1 MSRELRR
8 IQSSPVSFDQRRLDN
23 SINDHEWET
32 LFEQTGKG
40 ERASGKVQ
48 FDVQGKASK
57 VADLHLDLFNFEEP
71 KAEHSR
77 YVLTSPRS
85 LEACG
90 RFGIKPVELLHK
102 SLEEFVEEFKS
113 LYDTDYSHH
122 AVREVFQEHERQR
135 LRKLKLCREER
146 ERIIREK
153 NAEGDVISEDRNYLS
168 SSPRLDNTG
177 KKDASSS
184 FTRQKK
190 SYVEEEEPNAWTSS
204 QPVDMYKYR
213 RAASPFDHR
222 GKENVYMMGDGAQK
236 HPTGKTKYRYTS
248 STKSRSPVSL
258 RGGTVTYGE
267 SSDSETGVEV
277 RRSWSTT
284 SEQSQELS
292 PRTSKKPS
300 SAGSFRKRGPQQ
312 IKRTASMDSIN
323 FLRSVPGSSDGKGL
337 SEKDQRIVNLMMSRH
352 EEQERARK
360 EQMMLELEW
369 DEQRKLEEQL
379 RQARHKQRQQ
389 EIWDT
394 YKVKDAKQHEVRA
407 RRLRNEQR
415 LKKDKLEML
424 LSKDYTWQME
434 KRKQEQMKGNKVL
447 AKKIKESEKKQKQE
461 ENLWQKKREDEL
473 HRTMTQLNLLDKH
486 KNAFTKKNML
496 SSQQHMKVQSQ
507 NHTVKNRHSHTRKK
521 VIQQLSQEEEN
532 LKHEVAIKHQT
543 ALMNYQRQLARKDN
557 QIAFNKIKREER
569 VERQQDQLKKIT
581 NDMEE
586 WRRELT
592 VFRKEKDKHAQGTV
606 NMTVASKQQ
615 KVKSQLTAEKEE
627 HQHNMQRVKQTLEER
642 KREIKEDIEV
652 KDERSKMVNTEKEE
666 IRRLNRDAAR
676 TSQAVRD
683 LVREQT
689 LRSSFDRM
697 AEAAQQQALV
707 GRGPQTGHKNK
718 SSVRLG

>member
-8 IQSSPVSFDQRRLDN
+8 AQSSPVNVDKRRLGN
-23 SINDHEWET
+23 STSDHEWET
-32 LFEQTGKG
+32 LFEQTGKVG
-40 ERASGKVQ
+40 QRTSGKVR
-48 FDVQGKASK
+48 FDVQEKASK

-71 KAEHSR
+71 KAQHSR

-102 SLEEFVEEFKS
+102 SLEEFVEEFTS

-153 NAEGDVISEDRNYLS
+153 KTESTVSSEERKHFSSSPQHQDNTDTKDALS
-168 SSPRLDNTG
+168 SSTKQKNPYD
-177 KKDASSS
+177 KD
-184 FTRQKK
+184 Q
-190 SYVEEEEPNAWTSS
+190 EEEQNGWTASKH
-204 QPVDMYKYR
+204 VETHRYH
-213 RAASPFDHR
+213 RAASPLDLR
-222 GKENVYMMGDGAQK
+222 GKENVYLMDEKAK
-236 HPTGKTKYRYTS
+236 KPPTGKTKYSYPS
-248 STKSRSPVSL
+248 STKSRSPVSP
-258 RGGTVTYGE
+258 RGE
-267 SSDSETGVEV
+267 SSDSETGVEA
-277 RRSWSTT
+277 RRSWSSS
-284 SEQSQELS
+284 SEHSQ
-292 PRTSKKPS
+292 RKSKKPS
-300 SAGSFRKRGPQQ
+300 SAGSFRRRGPQH
-312 IKRTASMDSIN
+312 IKRTASMDSID
-323 FLRSVPGSSDGKGL
+323 FLHSIPSSSDGKGL

-360 EQMMLELEW
+360 ERLMLEMEW
-369 DEQRKLEEQL
+369 SEQRKLEEQL
-379 RQARHKQRQQ
+379 RQARHRQRQQ

-394 YKVKDAKQHEVRA
+394 YKAKDAKQYEVRA

-415 LKKDKLEML
+415 LKKDKLEVL

-434 KRKQEQMKGNKVL
+434 KRKQEQIKGNKIL
-447 AKKIKESEKKQKQE
+447 AKKIKDAEKKQKQE
-461 ENLWQKKREDEL
+461 ENLWQKEREEEL
-473 HRTMTQLNLLDKH
+473 QRTMTQLNLLDKH
-486 KNAFTKKNML
+486 KNAFTKKTML
-496 SSQQHMKVQSQ
+496 FSQEHMKVQSRNRSVQ
-507 NHTVKNRHSHTRKK
+507 NRHINTRR
-521 VIQQLSQEEEN
+521 QLRQRLSQEEEN
-532 LKHEVAIKHQT
+532 LKHEVAIKHQN
-543 ALMNYQRQLARKDN
+543 ALMNYQRQLTRKDN
-557 QIAFNKIKREER
+557 QIVFNKLKREER

-581 NDMEE
+581 NDMDE
-586 WRRELT
+586 WRRELS
-592 VFRKEKDKHAQGTV
+592 VFRKEKDKRAQGTV

-615 KVKSQLTAEKEE
+615 KVKSQLIAEKEE
-627 HQHNMQRVKQTLEER
+627 HQHNMGRVKQALEER
-642 KREIKEDIEV
+642 KREIQEDIEV
-652 KDERSKMVNTEKEE
+652 KDERSRMVNTEKEE

-697 AEAAQQQALV
+697 AETAQHQALV